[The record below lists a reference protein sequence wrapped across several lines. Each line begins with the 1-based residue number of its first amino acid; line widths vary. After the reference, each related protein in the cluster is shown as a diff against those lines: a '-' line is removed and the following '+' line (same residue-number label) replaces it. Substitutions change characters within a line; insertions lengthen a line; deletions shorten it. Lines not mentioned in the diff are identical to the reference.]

1 MLLVLMHRRHAFYF
15 TLFLFH
21 YFMKQ
26 IIKTDKAPLP
36 IGPYNQAI
44 AFNGLVFVSG
54 QIAIHPESGNLILNN
69 IEDETNQVLHNVK
82 AVLAASGTSLEKV
95 LKVSVFVKDI
105 NLFSRINAVYATY
118 FEEATAPARELVQV
132 SELPRFVNIEISVIA
147 AQ

>member
-1 MLLVLMHRRHAFYF
+1 
-15 TLFLFH
+15 
-21 YFMKQ
+21 MKQ